1 MKSVQEIIE
10 EGRSRKNIVYKIT
23 GSSNVCGNK
32 DIMSSTNKAVLATN
46 DEKDDSLQKNEGDD
60 GQKNGK

>member
-1 MKSVQEIIE
+1 VKSVQEIIE
-10 EGRSRKNIVYKIT
+10 EGRSRNKNIIQDHIIFQR
-23 GSSNVCGNK
+23 NK
-32 DIMSSTNKAVLATN
+32 DIMSSTNKAFLATN